1 MGNIIPFTKP
11 KAQAKV
17 CTFCKRDESKVTSMI
32 ASQVSNACICGD
44 CIKQAKVRLMEN
56 SNEEACMVVSGASD
70 SSDGLR

>member
-1 MGNIIPFTKP
+1 MDNIIPFKKP

-56 SNEEACMVVSGASD
+56 NDEAAVVVSDPNA
-70 SSDGLR
+70 